1 MEDDE
6 VLTKQLPQDPDEL
19 LNDQVA
25 VELATVLDWIPA
37 LDRFIKAAKSL
48 AFQHAAAGHKVPG
61 HKLVEG
67 RSVRKIVVPEATVV
81 EKVTALGIAKDRLYE
96 PPKLKSPAQL
106 EKLGKEVKKLVNGVA
121 GEDGLWAVE
130 PLAMKGKGSLSLV
143 PDSNP
148 KPEVTLDPTADFAG
162 IEEDD
167 GDDG

>member
-1 MEDDE
+1 MNIY
-6 VLTKQLPQDPDEL
+6 LPEERF
-19 LNDQVA
+19 
-25 VELATVLDWIPA
+25 VE
-37 LDRFIKAAKSL
+37 
-48 AFQHAAAGHKVPG
+48 QVPG
-61 HKLVEG
+61 DVFNDG
-67 RSVRKIVVPEATVV
+67 S
-81 EKVTALGIAKDRLYE
+81 
-96 PPKLKSPAQL
+96 
-106 EKLGKEVKKLVNGVA
+106 VA